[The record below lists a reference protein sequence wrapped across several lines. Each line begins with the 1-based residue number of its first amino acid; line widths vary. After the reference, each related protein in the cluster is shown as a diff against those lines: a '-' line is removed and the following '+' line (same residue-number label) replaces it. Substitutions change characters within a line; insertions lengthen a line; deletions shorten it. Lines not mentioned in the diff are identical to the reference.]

1 MSVILKTI
9 KDIRIFLSA
18 ELEEIYQ
25 EPEKISVINLII
37 MTLFRIS
44 KLHQVY
50 NSDLAVTSA
59 QAEKIIE
66 VCKDLKSGRPVQYV
80 LGETIFYDCK
90 IKVSESVLIPRP
102 ETEEL
107 LQLIISENKD
117 FNGGIIDFG
126 TGSGCIAIALAA
138 NLKGASVTGIDI
150 SAAAIAVAGENAKI
164 NSVNITLIESDI
176 FNFRTDSVRK
186 PSIIVSNPPYVRNSE
201 KKQMHKNVLGF
212 EPHQALFVDDSNP
225 LVYYISILEIAEQ
238 ILLPG
243 GKIYFEFNEALG
255 EQMTELMN
263 SFRYTNTSV
272 IKDINGK
279 DRFIKGIKNG

>member
-9 KDIRIFLSA
+9 KDIRIFLSE
-18 ELEEIYQ
+18 ELKEIYQ
-25 EPEKISVINLII
+25 EPEKNSVINIII
-37 MTLFRIS
+37 MTLFGIS

-50 NSDLAVTSA
+50 NSDQPVTGP
-59 QAEKIIE
+59 QVNKIMD
-66 VCKDLKSGRPVQYV
+66 VCRDLKTGRPVQYV

-107 LQLIISENKD
+107 VQLVIVENKN

-138 NLKGASVTGIDI
+138 NIKGASVTGTDI
-150 SAAAIAVAGENAKI
+150 SAAALNVARENAKI

-176 FNFRTDSVRK
+176 FNFRTDSVK
-186 PSIIVSNPPYVRNSE
+186 KQSIIVSNPPYVKNSE
-201 KKQMHKNVLGF
+201 KKLMHKNVLDF
-212 EPHQALFVDDSNP
+212 EPVQALFVDDADP
-225 LVYYISILEIAEQ
+225 LAYYFSILEIAEK

-243 GKIYFEFNEALG
+243 GHVYFEINEKLG
-255 EQMTELMN
+255 QQMIELMN
-263 SFRYTNTSV
+263 SFNYLNTSLV
-272 IKDINGK
+272 KDINGK
-279 DRFIKGIKNG
+279 DRFIKGTKNG